1 MKLYFVRHGETEWNR
16 KGKIQGQAD
25 IPLNPRGRREAERAA
40 EYLKK
45 IPFDAAFSSP
55 LVRAVETGTILLGGR
70 ICELRQNDLLKEIAY
85 GVREGQSLRLIH
97 GWPLCRLHA
106 YFHRP
111 ERFIPPR
118 GGESIGELK
127 ERCGKFLREWILP
140 LEQEKGH
147 VLVTAHGALIRGM
160 ISVIDRLPDRDFWKG
175 REQKNCSVTLVECIR
190 GQLRVIRDAADARE
204 IE

>member
-1 MKLYFVRHGETEWNR
+1 MSDTGRRSGTEKER
-16 KGKIQGQAD
+16 SRGQAD

-40 EYLKK
+40 GVSEKR
-45 IPFDAAFSSP
+45 SP
-55 LVRAVETGTILLGGR
+55 LTRLSPVPWSGPVETGTILLGGR